1 MAHSDNLAQGFSK
14 PHGFSILP
22 ELLRFPAE
30 DNGKSLADAARR
42 DLESALQLLAE
53 RAQYLMGASGAA
65 IALCDGDDMI
75 CRASA
80 GPSAPPVES
89 QMQIDSGLTAESIRM
104 RQVLRCGDTAEDR
117 RVDQASCRSLGIKSV
132 MVTPLLR
139 EQRPIGVFELLA
151 ERPHA
156 FEDRDVTVLER
167 LSGMVVT
174 ALDHADIVRRKEAM
188 AEESLATI
196 DEPSQEESSEPFED
210 SASQISPAD
219 LSVEVVLINKC
230 SGCSFPV
237 SSSRTICLDCEK
249 AARSKT
255 EVAQSA
261 EEAIDEVPSL
271 FAQDSTEGK
280 QSWLASSFA
289 ILAMMTTVLAIVWLV
304 FKLH

>member
-1 MAHSDNLAQGFSK
+1 MAHGDNPAQGFSK

-30 DNGKSLADAARR
+30 DDGKSLADAARR

-53 RAQYLMGASGAA
+53 RAQYIMGASGAA
-65 IALCDGDDMI
+65 IALHDGDDMV

-89 QMQIDSGLTAESIRM
+89 QIQIDSGLTAESIRM
-104 RQVLRCGDTAEDR
+104 RQVLRCDDTDKDR

-139 EQRPIGVFELLA
+139 EQKPIGVFELSA

-156 FEDRDVTVLER
+156 FEDRDVTALER
-167 LSGMVVT
+167 LSGMVLT
-174 ALDHADIVRRKEAM
+174 ALDHADAVGRKEARP
-188 AEESLATI
+188 EESLATI
-196 DEPSQEESSEPFED
+196 YEPSPEESSEASED
-210 SASQISPAD
+210 SAPQLSPAD

-230 SGCSFPV
+230 SGCGFPV
-237 SSSRTICLDCEK
+237 SSSRTICIDCEK
-249 AARSKT
+249 GAKSETHAAET
-255 EVAQSA
+255 A
-261 EEAIDEVPSL
+261 EEVNDEVPSL
-271 FAQDSTEGK
+271 FAQDSTGK
-280 QSWLASSFA
+280 QGWLISSFA
-289 ILAMMTTVLAIVWLV
+289 VLAMMTTVLAIVWLV